1 MLQKGSIAWG
11 EARELPGW
19 WIIIAIL
26 GLYLSLRG
34 YHSLDGDQTFRLPL
48 LLHQQD
54 PAAFADDPFVRAFDT
69 FNPHRG
75 SLLVLDAVTRVLGLS
90 GGLFFIFVLT
100 FVATCWAVDRLA
112 RGVWPREGGRIVG
125 LVAVGLFLAA
135 KAGNIGTNHLFEA
148 MVLDRLMALALG
160 WVAMAALVIEPRSGH
175 WRAAVAI
182 AAATLVHPS
191 VGLQLALV
199 LAASVFAWGLVGT
212 RAEMSASSAL
222 GCVILLALAVGPGLL
237 LNLGSGRSIQ
247 GDMPADVFWLLSVE
261 LQSPQHMLPHLWRM
275 PQWLAAGAYLAL
287 AALALFGSRPLCS
300 ADPDR
305 DENRSFDLALG
316 SPARLRL
323 GLTLAVILIALGIAW
338 YAIEV
343 RHLVS
348 VTVFQPFRM
357 ATVARG
363 MALMLVSG
371 RLVNLWRSGTGSGRL
386 RAVMI
391 ATAFTSDW
399 LLVVTAF
406 AELAVSAVEAVRV
419 RLPFAKTWGVADLA
433 VLLVMLA
440 LGFNFLAHHD
450 TEYGHIP
457 LLGAFVTALVIQ
469 GFTRW
474 RGFTIS
480 PGSPRSWSMTPAW
493 RSAPL
498 VAAWIVPLASLLA
511 AAVPLD
517 HRLAADPFV
526 RGLIARCRFAAVPAD
541 DIERLGLWCREH
553 IPTNARLVGPPGPK
567 TLRLWSRRS
576 VAFSRSASP
585 YDSAGLADWF
595 TRFQDHVNFRGDPA
609 DFVRSYV
616 KDRHGF
622 EGRYQAQS
630 DADRAALAQRQGAD
644 YVVAAAP
651 VARKNAAPSTTSSPF
666 ELLHVE
672 GRYAVYRVKP
682 ELLVQRQR

>member
-1 MLQKGSIAWG
+1 MIEEGSIAWRRAL
-11 EARELPGW
+11 ERPPW
-19 WIIIAIL
+19 WIMIAIL

-34 YHSLDGDQTFRLPL
+34 YHSLDGDQTYRLPL
-48 LLHQQD
+48 LLHRQD
-54 PAAFADDPFVRAFDT
+54 PATFADDPFVRAFDT

-90 GGLFFIFVLT
+90 GGLFFLFVLT
-100 FVATCWAVDRLA
+100 FVATCSAVSRLA
-112 RGVWPREGGRIVG
+112 RGVWPRAGGYGVG
-125 LVAVGLFLAA
+125 LVAVGVFLTA

-160 WVAMAALVIEPRSGH
+160 WMAMAALLMQPQGRH

-199 LAASVFAWGLVGT
+199 LAASVWVWGVVGT
-212 RAEMSASSAL
+212 RAEMTLSSAL
-222 GCVILLALAVGPGLL
+222 GCVSLLALAVAPGLL
-237 LNLGSGRSIQ
+237 INLGPGRSLQ
-247 GDMPADVFWLLSVE
+247 ADMPADVFWLLSVE

-275 PQWLAAGAYLAL
+275 PQWLAAGAYLVLAL
-287 AALALFGSRPLCS
+287 LALFDSTPLR
-300 ADPDR
+300 AAHHHGETNKP
-305 DENRSFDLALG
+305 FDVALG

-323 GLTLAVILIALGIAW
+323 GLTLAVILIALFIAW

-343 RHLVS
+343 RHLVR

-363 MALMLVSG
+363 IALVFLSG
-371 RLVNLWRSGTGSGRL
+371 RLVGLWRSGTRLGRL
-386 RAVMI
+386 RAMVT
-391 ATAFTSDW
+391 ATAFMGDW
-399 LLVVTAF
+399 LLVVVTL
-406 AELAVSAVEAVRV
+406 AELAVSAIGAIRACLSLAQTWESADAAV
-419 RLPFAKTWGVADLA
+419 F
-433 VLLVMLA
+433 LVMLA
-440 LGFNFLAHHD
+440 LGFHFLAHHD

-457 LLGAFVTALVIQ
+457 LLTACGAGLLAGSLAQRQARVPV
-469 GFTRW
+469 
-474 RGFTIS
+474 
-480 PGSPRSWSMTPAW
+480 PGSRVFLATPAW
-493 RSAPL
+493 RWALLVAVWIAPL
-498 VAAWIVPLASLLA
+498 LSLLA

-517 HRLAADPFV
+517 HRMAAHPLV
-526 RGLIARCRFAAVPAD
+526 RGLIGRCRFAAVPAD
-541 DIERLGLWCREH
+541 DIERLGLWCRDH
-553 IPTNARLVGPPGPK
+553 IPANSRLVGPPGPK
-567 TLRLWSRRS
+567 TLRLWSRHG

-585 YDSAGLADWF
+585 YDAAGLADWF
-595 TRFQDHVNFRGDPA
+595 SRFQDHVNFHGDPA

-630 DADRAALAQRQGAD
+630 DADRAALAVRQGAG

-651 VARKNAAPSTTSSPF
+651 AEHIDPASSTTSSPL